1 MNTFDAAATYWRY
14 HSYKISGG
22 LESGLYHLSN
32 RLDRLVECDQISGYN
47 GSDCYW
53 ISMVICHVCLLL
65 VRQRIA
71 MD

>member
-32 RLDRLVECDQISGYN
+32 RLDRIVQSAIRSQVIMDQTVI
-47 GSDCYW
+47 GSIW
-53 ISMVICHVCLLL
+53 
-65 VRQRIA
+65 
-71 MD
+71 